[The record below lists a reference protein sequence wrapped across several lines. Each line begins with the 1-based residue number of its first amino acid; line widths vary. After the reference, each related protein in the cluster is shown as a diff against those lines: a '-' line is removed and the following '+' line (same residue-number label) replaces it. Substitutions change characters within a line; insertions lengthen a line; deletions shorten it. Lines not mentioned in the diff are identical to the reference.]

1 MATRQEEVIELFNML
16 RRYSRMWK
24 QEWSKDN
31 PKELSLSQVQTLDIL
46 VAEGPKSSTYLSQTL
61 GVTSGGMTVISDKL
75 VKMGFVRR
83 VGDRNDRR
91 VVLLE
96 ITEAGEAAL
105 KELQEKRVAL
115 MEKMFAPLDA
125 EEIHQMV
132 VIYRKL
138 LRTWETR
145 DK

>member
-1 MATRQEEVIELFNML
+1 ML

>member
-1 MATRQEEVIELFNML
+1 VATRQEEVIELFNML